1 MGSSL
6 LNIQSTF
13 VHHCIVEQKKA
24 VMRKIILGVAVSL
37 DGLIEG
43 PSGEYDW
50 CFTDQDYGMGEFLKG
65 VDALFFGRKSYEM
78 MAQAGGDGPNPFGK
92 KRNYVFSATK
102 KFEGEDLETIRS
114 LEEVKKIKALP
125 GKNIWLFG
133 GSSLAASLINAGMVD
148 ELWLAVHPIVLGK
161 GKPLFS
167 GVERRIPTKLLQTIS
182 YDTGLV
188 SLKYEVLPGQN

>member
-1 MGSSL
+1 
-6 LNIQSTF
+6 
-13 VHHCIVEQKKA
+13 
-24 VMRKIILGVAVSL
+24 MRKVILGVAISL

-43 PSGEYDW
+43 PGGEYDW
-50 CFTDQDYGMGEFLKG
+50 CFTDQDYGMGEFLRG

-78 MAQAGGDGPNPFGK
+78 MAQAGGGGPNPFGK
-92 KRNYVFSATK
+92 KRNYVFSSTK

-114 LEEVKKIKALP
+114 LEEVKKIKSLP

-148 ELWLAVHPIVLGK
+148 EVWLAVHPIVLGR

-167 GVERRIPTKLLQTIS
+167 GVERRIAMKLVETIS

-188 SLKYEVLPGQN
+188 SLKYDVLPAQS